1 LCTINKSHKGGLT
14 IIHIIGYTKDKQWK
28 TDLTI
33 EQLKQADLDWY
44 WVDFSGPSEDECR
57 LLDTFFHF
65 HPLAIEDCYH
75 LLQRPKLD
83 HYEDVHFLVL
93 HEIDQSTL
101 NVNEVNMFIGPRFLV
116 TFHYEASPEIEQAR
130 LKLQQSG
137 KIGEDGHLFAAYLVM
152 DKLVD
157 QYFPA
162 MHALEDQLLDIE
174 ISSGSGPSEQ
184 VMQAIF
190 SIRSRLLRLR
200 KTIVPMRDLLYRLV
214 NSDRIADIKPYL
226 AFYHDIYDH
235 LLKLSEMMDANRE
248 MTADLRDSYI
258 SYTSNRMNAI
268 MKTLTVITTIFMP
281 LTFLAGIYGMNF
293 VNMPELEWQWGY
305 FAVILVML
313 VIGVSMYAWFRT
325 KGWFK

>member
-1 LCTINKSHKGGLT
+1 MIR
-14 IIHIIGYTKDKQWK
+14 IIGYTKQKEWL

-33 EQLKQADLDWY
+33 EELKTADLEWY
-44 WVDFSGPSEDECR
+44 WVDFNDPKEEECR

-75 LLQRPKLD
+75 LLQRPKMD
-83 HYEDVHFLVL
+83 HYDDVHFFVL
-93 HEIDQSTL
+93 HEVEGKTL
-101 NVNEVNMFIGPRFLV
+101 TVNEINLFLGPQFIV
-116 TFHYEASPEIEQAR
+116 TFHYERSPEIDEAMA
-130 LKLQQSG
+130 KLMASS
-137 KIGEDGHLFAAYLVM
+137 KIGERGQIYAAYLVM

-162 MHALEDQLLDIE
+162 VHELEDQLLDME
-174 ISSGSGPSEQ
+174 IGGDE
-184 VMQAIF
+184 MQSKTAMSDIF
-190 SIRSRLLRLR
+190 NIRSRLLRLR
-200 KTIVPMRDLLYRLV
+200 KTIVPMRDLLYRLT
-214 NSDRIADIKPYL
+214 NSDRIDGLKPYL

-235 LLKLSEMMDANRE
+235 LLKLSEMMDSSRE

-258 SYTSNRMNAI
+258 SFNSNRMNSI

-293 VNMPELEWQWGY
+293 HYMPELEWDWGY
-305 FAVILVML
+305 FAVITVML
-313 VIGVSMYAWFRT
+313 VIGIGMYAWFRT

>member
-1 LCTINKSHKGGLT
+1 MED
-14 IIHIIGYTKDKQWK
+14 IILIRIIGFTREKQWV

-33 EQLKQADLDWY
+33 EQLKTADLEWY
-44 WVDFSGPSEDECR
+44 WVDFSDPKEAECR

-75 LLQRPKLD
+75 LLQRPKID

-93 HEIDQSTL
+93 HSIERKTMT
-101 NVNEVNMFIGPRFLV
+101 VNEINIFIGPRFIV
-116 TFHYEASPEIEQAR
+116 TFHYEPSPEIEEAR
-130 LKLQQSG
+130 AKLTASV
-137 KIGEDGHLFAAYLVM
+137 KIGENGHLYAAYLVM

-162 MHALEDQLLDIE
+162 VHELEDQLVDME
-174 ISSGSGPSEQ
+174 IGGSDGLSQ
-184 VMQAIF
+184 TAMSDIF

-200 KTIVPMRDLLYRLV
+200 KTIIPMRDLLYRLT
-214 NSDRIADIKPYL
+214 NSDRIDELLPYK

-235 LLKLSEMMDANRE
+235 LLKLSEMMDSCRE

-258 SYTSNRMNAI
+258 SYNSNRMNTI

-293 VNMPELEWQWGY
+293 RNMPELEWNWGY
-305 FAVILVML
+305 FAVLTVMF
-313 VIGVSMYAWFRT
+313 VIGFSMYAWFRA

>member
-1 LCTINKSHKGGLT
+1 MIR
-14 IIHIIGYTKDKQWK
+14 IIGFTREKQWV
-28 TDLTI
+28 TDLKI
-33 EQLKQADLDWY
+33 EQLKTADLEWY
-44 WVDFSGPSEDECR
+44 WVDFCDPKEEECR

-75 LLQRPKLD
+75 LLQRPKID

-93 HEIDQSTL
+93 HSIERKTL
-101 NVNEVNMFIGPRFLV
+101 TVNEINIFIGPRFIV
-116 TFHYEASPEIEQAR
+116 TFHYEPSPEIEEAR
-130 LKLQQSG
+130 SKLKTSV
-137 KIGEDGHLFAAYLVM
+137 KIGEHGHLYAAYLVM

-162 MHALEDQLLDIE
+162 VHELEDQLADME
-174 ISSGSGPSEQ
+174 IGSGDGLSQ
-184 VMQAIF
+184 TAMSDIF

-200 KTIVPMRDLLYRLV
+200 KTIIPMRDLLYRLT
-214 NSDRIADIKPYL
+214 NSDRIDELMPYK

-235 LLKLSEMMDANRE
+235 LLKLSEMMDSCRE

-258 SYTSNRMNAI
+258 SYNSNRMNTI

-293 VNMPELEWQWGY
+293 SNMPELEWNWGY
-305 FAVILVML
+305 FAVLALMF
-313 VIGVSMYAWFRT
+313 VIGFSMYAWFRI